1 SATVLNTGS
10 SRWVVPPLPGVTPPT
25 TWVPYSIIWVA
36 WKVPCWPVKPCTI
49 TLVFLLIKTLMG
61 NSLGCRGSGSRLHS
75 IDDLLGTVVDVVCR
89 DDGHAAVTQ
98 QLLAFFHVGAF
109 QAHHD
114 RDLDA
119 HFLDRGDDA
128 LGDHVAADDAAEDVD
143 EDALDLVRG
152 QDQLEGLDH
161 ALLVRAAADVEEVR
175 RLAAVELDHVH
186 GGHGQAGAVDHAADV
201 AVHGHV
207 VDVQL
212 RGGHLGLVFLRL
224 VTQGDQFLVAE
235 VGVVVAVELAVQRV
249 QVAVVQD
256 RQRVQ
261 LDQRQV
267 LLVEQAVQ
275 VHHDVGELAGLLGG
289 QPHLEADV
297 TAVVTLH
304 ALDEVDVEGVDLLGG
319 LGGDLLD
326 LHAALAR
333 GDVADGAG
341 TTVDQDRQVQ
351 LLDDLAGGGHQHQVD
366 RQLDAGGLV
375 GGHPGAEHLG
385 GSGLHVIDG

>member
-114 RDLDA
+114 RDLDP

-128 LGDHVAADDAAEDVD
+128 FSDHVAADDATEDVD
-143 EDALDLVRG
+143 EDAFDLVAG
-152 QDQLEGLDH
+152 QDQLERFDH
-161 ALLVRAAADVEEVR
+161 ALLVGTAAHVQEVG

-186 GGHGQAGAVDHAADV
+186 RGHGQAGTIDHAADV
-201 AVHGHV
+201 AVHGDV

-212 RGGHLGLVFLRL
+212 RGDHFGRVFLGLVAH
-224 VTQGDQFLVAE
+224 GDQIL
-235 VGVVVAVELAVQRV
+235 
-249 QVAVVQD
+249 
-256 RQRVQ
+256 
-261 LDQRQV
+261 
-267 LLVEQAVQ
+267 
-275 VHHDVGELAGLLGG
+275 
-289 QPHLEADV
+289 
-297 TAVVTLH
+297 
-304 ALDEVDVEGVDLLGG
+304 
-319 LGGDLLD
+319 
-326 LHAALAR
+326 
-333 GDVADGAG
+333 
-341 TTVDQDRQVQ
+341 
-351 LLDDLAGGGHQHQVD
+351 
-366 RQLDAGGLV
+366 
-375 GGHPGAEHLG
+375 
-385 GSGLHVIDG
+385 